1 MNYYCSAIDTGLF
14 VYNDGDV
21 KTCCSGNINFGSL
34 KTQPIKEIFSSE
46 IYLEIKSNLQNNQPH
61 EYCQGCYNME
71 QTAPGSSQKSSFEQ
85 LYPNNKKVRQIKLAD
100 VRWSDVCNLTCR
112 YCNVNDSSEWKK
124 LRNIPIETVN
134 KDYIDSLFE
143 EIEENKD
150 NIDRLYLLGGEPL
163 MQKHN
168 ERLLDIVNKNV
179 LIDVLTNGSIPN
191 LENNKVYQKLKNF
204 KRIYWNLSFDT
215 VGDRF
220 EYVRAGADWQVLV
233 SNIKTMIKDF
243 GTNAVTIHPVYTL
256 WNALNIRELYDF
268 AEEMGGLRINWQLG
282 LPKEDEW
289 ELATDSFLTFGHNSK
304 IINAAIAEIDSLER
318 KDEFLL
324 GVRESLTKDSAKTN
338 KASDFLTWTRKM
350 EKLIPP
356 KRTFKELWPELN
368 TLLTDNE

>member
-1 MNYYCSAIDTGLF
+1 MNYRCSAIDAGLF
-14 VYNDGDV
+14 VYNDGGV
-21 KTCCSGNINFGSL
+21 KTCCSGNFNFGSIRE
-34 KTQPIKEIFSSE
+34 QPIQNIFSSE
-46 IYLEIKSNLQNNQPH
+46 LYLEVKQSLANNQPH
-61 EYCQGCYNME
+61 DYCKGCYNIE
-71 QTAPGSSQKSSFEQ
+71 QTAPGSSQKTAFND
-85 LYPNNKKVRQIKLAD
+85 LYPVTDGTRKIKLAD

-112 YCNVNDSSEWKK
+112 YCNINDSSEWKK

-134 KDYIDSLFE
+134 KSYIDSLFDE
-143 EIEENKD
+143 VTENKD

-179 LIDVLTNGSIPN
+179 FIDVLTNGSVPN

-204 KRIYWNLSFDT
+204 RKVYWNLSFDN
-215 VGDRF
+215 VGNRF
-220 EYVRAGADWQVLV
+220 EYVRAGADWNTLV
-233 SNIKTMIKDF
+233 ANIQTMIKDF

-268 AEEMGGLRINWQLG
+268 AEEMGGLRVNWQLG

-289 ELATDSFLTFGHNSK
+289 ELATNSFLAFGHNSK
-304 IINAAIAEIDSLER
+304 IINAAIAEIDSL
-318 KDEFLL
+318 KYQDDFLL

-338 KASDFLTWTRKM
+338 KASDFLTWTAKM
-350 EKLIPP
+350 ENLIPP
-356 KRTFKELWPELN
+356 KHTFKELWPELN